1 MDLQNL
7 SLVTYNKS
15 RDVVRELDFGNVS
28 TNVEPIYK
36 WMYNRFEMTPNY
48 WVIVERYP
56 FPNEVVGGLMTV
68 VKSFLYLMEQTN

>member
-36 WMYNRFEMTPNY
+36 
-48 WVIVERYP
+48 
-56 FPNEVVGGLMTV
+56 
-68 VKSFLYLMEQTN
+68 